1 MTTQPVRI
9 RVPLLIALIALIVA
23 SCGGADDVAP
33 VANASSNDAASND
46 DDIAAEPDGDT
57 AAEPDDGTGSIET
70 YCRVKAEVDGLFD
83 EADLF
88 DPESV
93 EAAVRGNVELIDAA
107 IDIAPDEIR
116 DDLRTLR
123 QGFDEFITVLEDNA
137 WDFFAATPGLEEVSA
152 RPEFEA
158 AESRI
163 ENWEDANCDFS
174 EDEDVVDE
182 DPFSTPEAFEAMLSS
197 DAGRAMMIE
206 GMTEDGELTVD
217 QAECMLDNLG
227 FEALSALST
236 EAEPSPEVV
245 ALIFEIAARCGLEDM
260 FGFEDMDDAD
270 DAGMSLDAEMLEAM
284 LLTESGRAMMI
295 EGMT

>member
-46 DDIAAEPDGDT
+46 DDIAAEPDDDT

-70 YCRVKAEVDGLFD
+70 YCRVKAEADGLFD

-206 GMTEDGELTVD
+206 GMTEDGELTAD
-217 QAECMLDNLG
+217 QAECMLDNLD
-227 FEALSALST
+227 
-236 EAEPSPEVV
+236 VV
-245 ALIFEIAARCGLEDM
+245 ALVAMFDGGELDPEVFIDLLEV
-260 FGFEDMDDAD
+260 AD
-270 DAGMSLDAEMLEAM
+270 TCDLG
-284 LLTESGRAMMI
+284 TEFFSD
-295 EGMT
+295 